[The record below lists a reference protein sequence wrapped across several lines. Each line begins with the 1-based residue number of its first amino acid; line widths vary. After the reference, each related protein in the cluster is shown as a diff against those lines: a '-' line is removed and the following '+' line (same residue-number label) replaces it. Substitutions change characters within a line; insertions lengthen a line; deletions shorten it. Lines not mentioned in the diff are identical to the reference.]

1 MEDLPE
7 TLDIVYK
14 KTFQA
19 IDGNLDLTIKLRNLL
34 EEPYEALQGNQVYE
48 TYSSSS
54 SISIGLKYSY

>member
-48 TYSSSS
+48 
-54 SISIGLKYSY
+54 K